1 MTTLY
6 QKDALTPR
14 QRYLGRLW
22 RWYRAVNY
30 SHRKFNFDGL
40 EVSADEHELYQYEA
54 AEYCPPGYEVGSGR
68 VAGSPPKLNQR
79 RPTAPY
85 RIPMAVVNRFTS
97 LLFAGEQVPY
107 VRHRFF
113 PDVSELVEQLVV
125 DVNMWQHMRQVRT
138 FGGAVGTGVTAWHFE
153 DSELVLEALD
163 PRWVT
168 PTWVS
173 RQGGRVAS
181 VTIQYQYEADVL
193 SPTGVIVGKQ
203 FWFRRRIDA
212 EFDITF
218 KPVEVTD
225 KPPVFQADEA
235 LSFRHGFGIC
245 PVVWVQNTPSDDLD
259 GDPDCYGMFDMIEV
273 IDTLLSQGARGTIAN
288 CDPTLSIFTDE
299 ESIQNVITGS
309 GHVLKLPANA
319 KTQLM
324 ELAGSGPKTA
334 YELAGELRRIVLETV
349 RCVLDDPSIGDRATT
364 TEVLRTTSAMH
375 DRASEFRDQYGK
387 HVSRVLVGL
396 IQSIVAVH
404 GRPITDAKGQPRR
417 NELGQTEVAVV
428 SSGMDPTRF
437 DTLVRSL
444 QAESRVLT
452 AAQIELKWPLF
463 TEPMSDDITKGV
475 ASAITARDS
484 HLITPEHAIRYVA
497 RLLGVRDPERSEAEL
512 LATLKAERESRI
524 KPVSE
529 ETKEPTDDRQD
540 EPDAGP
546 ERQ

>member
-54 AEYCPPGYEVGSGR
+54 AEYCPPGYEMGSGS
-68 VAGSPPKLNQR
+68 VAGQPPKLAQR

-107 VRHRFF
+107 VRHKFF

-125 DVNMWQHMRQVRT
+125 DVGMWQHMRQVRT
-138 FGGAVGTGVTAWHFE
+138 FGGAVGSGVTAWHFE
-153 DSELVLEALD
+153 DNELVLEALD
-163 PRWVT
+163 PRWIT
-168 PTWVS
+168 PKWVS
-173 RQGGRVAS
+173 RQGGRLAK
-181 VTIQYQYEADVL
+181 VTIQYQYEEDVVT
-193 SPTGVIVGKQ
+193 PTGLIVGKQ
-203 FWFRRRIDA
+203 FWFRREIDD

-225 KPPVFQADEA
+225 KPPTFVSNRD

-259 GDPDCYGMFDMIEV
+259 GDPDCYGIYDTIEV
-273 IDTLLSQGARGTIAN
+273 IDILLSQGARGTVAN

-299 ESIQNVITGS
+299 ENIQKVVTGS

-319 KTQLM
+319 KTQLL

-334 YELAGELRRIVLETV
+334 YELATELRRIVLETV

-375 DRASEFRDQYGK
+375 DRAAEFRDQYGR
-387 HVSRVLVGL
+387 HVARVLVGL

-404 GRPITDAKGQPRR
+404 GRPIVGVDGKPRK
-417 NELGQTEVAVV
+417 NAFGQTEIAVV
-428 SSGMDPTRF
+428 SSGMDPVKF
-437 DTLVRSL
+437 DKLVRSL
-444 QAESRVLT
+444 QTEARVLT
-452 AAQIELKWPLF
+452 PAQIELKWPLF

-475 ASAITARDS
+475 ASAITARDN

-497 RLLGVRDPERSEAEL
+497 RLLGVRDPERSEAQL
-512 LATLKAERESRI
+512 LSALKTERESRVTT
-524 KPVSE
+524 VSE
-529 ETKEPTDDRQD
+529 ETKEPSD
-540 EPDAGP
+540 EKPDQPDAVS
-546 ERQ
+546 